1 MTDTTLTELVQDEL
15 ENLKAQDI
23 KTIDVSELTTVT
35 DTMIIASGTSDRHTK
50 AIAQSITERA
60 KKAGYQP
67 IGIEGQGDG
76 EWILVDLGD
85 LIVHIMLPRT
95 RDFYN
100 LERLWSHPDLQRTR
114 A

>member
-1 MTDTTLTELVQDEL
+1 MVKTTLTELVQDEL
-15 ENLKAQDI
+15 ENMKAQDV
-23 KTIDVSELTTVT
+23 KTIDVSEMTTVT
-35 DTMIIASGTSDRHTK
+35 DTMIIASGTSDRHTQ
-50 AIAQSITERA
+50 AIAQSVVERA

-67 IGIEGQGDG
+67 LGVEGQRDG

-100 LERLWSHPDLQRTR
+100 LERLWSHPDLQKIS